1 MTGPA
6 PCLEVNSA
14 GIGNVQASSILGKVF
29 GLHNDKIC
37 IKIKQKLNCYII
49 IPIFAKLVRHDIYT
63 VQKCI

>member
-37 IKIKQKLNCYII
+37 IKIKQNIKLLHYNSNICKTY
-49 IPIFAKLVRHDIYT
+49 KT
-63 VQKCI
+63 